1 MGQLYIN
8 EVLHNTWTYYYKIS
22 WKFLLGW
29 GGGGKR
35 ATRTLASNNILYTIT
50 LGPTLLYLP
59 SVPTVC
65 YFDEAFRAEVF
76 VAAEVLPVFLRAL
89 RPYWDVLRAF

>member
-1 MGQLYIN
+1 METL
-8 EVLHNTWTYYYKIS
+8 VRM
-22 WKFLLGW
+22 
-29 GGGGKR
+29 GGGGPGGGAKE
-35 ATRTLASNNILYTIT
+35 LLVHFASKNILYAIA